1 MSKTLCTSIFLQCLL
16 LLPML
21 QAASTEVTLQVVRFP
36 ERKDVELSLLP
47 TRRIPRASMKA
58 KIKSEEG
65 QSRIELSYDEMKPAV
80 LFAGDVTCYVLWAV
94 NRDGGVENLGELW
107 VRPGRD
113 KDSLKFSTGLRTFA
127 LMVTAEPYYQVV
139 QPSELIISWNDVSRN
154 LQAPAQ
160 ALGFS
165 DFAAAPEYG
174 LESLEAVI
182 YDGKASLDLLQAQ
195 KVHEIAGRL
204 GADEHAAAIYRE
216 ATLTLQQATFMTRGG
231 GARKGAQEYARRS
244 VASSNEAIRVTL
256 RQLEA
261 KELEEKI
268 AARQAEMA
276 MMEKR
281 AAEAEASAKESE
293 AFVADLQEQKAELE
307 ARQAEAEKALQASS
321 RELEKIQQ
329 QRGEMESSLGAL
341 RREQADLKAS
351 MTRLQLEQRK
361 LQEEK
366 GALQGRLRQALSHVA
381 DTRESA
387 RGMIVN
393 LPDILFDVGQAALKP
408 EAKFVIAKLAGIL
421 LIMSDLNLRIEGHTD
436 STGAASTNITL
447 SEKRANSVFDFLVP
461 EGISSTRITAVG
473 YGMERPVADNA
484 TSEGR
489 KKNRRVEIIIS
500 EGEVQEASAE
510 SHTLQ
515 LE

>member
-1 MSKTLCTSIFLQCLL
+1 MSKIIWTSAFLQCFL

-36 ERKDVELSLLP
+36 EKRDVELTLLP
-47 TRRIPRASMKA
+47 TRRISRARMKA
-58 KIKSEEG
+58 KVKFEEG

-127 LMVTAEPYYQVV
+127 LMVTAEPYYQVA
-139 QPSELIISWNDVSRN
+139 QPSELIISWNDASRD

-165 DFAAAPEYG
+165 DFAATPEHG

-204 GADEHAAAIYRE
+204 GAEEHASAIYRE
-216 ATLTLQQATFMTRGG
+216 ATMTLQQATFMTRGG
-231 GARKGAQEYARRS
+231 GAKKGAQEYARRS

-256 RQLEA
+256 RTLEA
-261 KELEEKI
+261 KELEARI
-268 AARQAEMA
+268 ASRQAEME

-293 AFVADLQEQKAELE
+293 AFVANLTSQKADLE
-307 ARQAEAEKALQASS
+307 AQKAAADKALQAAS
-321 RELEKIQQ
+321 RELENIQRQ
-329 QRGEMESSLGAL
+329 QGEMEASLGAL

-351 MTRLQLEQRK
+351 MTMLQQEKQK
-361 LQEEK
+361 LAADKEL
-366 GALQGRLRQALSHVA
+366 LQGRLGQALSQVA

-408 EAKFVIAKLAGIL
+408 EAKLVMAKLAGIL
-421 LIMSDLNLRIEGHTD
+421 LIMADLNLRIEGHTD
-436 STGAASTNITL
+436 STGSASTNLTL

-461 EGISSTRITAVG
+461 EGISSSRITAVG
-473 YGMERPVADNA
+473 YGMDRPVADNA
-484 TSEGR
+484 TSDGR

-500 EGEVQEASAE
+500 EGEVQEASVRTH
-510 SHTLQ
+510 SLQ
-515 LE
+515 LQ

>member
-1 MSKTLCTSIFLQCLL
+1 M
-16 LLPML
+16 
-21 QAASTEVTLQVVRFP
+21 
-36 ERKDVELSLLP
+36 
-47 TRRIPRASMKA
+47 
-58 KIKSEEG
+58 G
-65 QSRIELSYDEMKPAV
+65 
-80 LFAGDVTCYVLWAV
+80 
-94 NRDGGVENLGELW
+94 
-107 VRPGRD
+107 
-113 KDSLKFSTGLRTFA
+113 
-127 LMVTAEPYYQVV
+127 
-139 QPSELIISWNDVSRN
+139 QPSELIISWNDISRD

-165 DFAAAPEYG
+165 DFAAAPEHG

-195 KVHEIAGRL
+195 KVHEISGRL
-204 GADEHAAAIYRE
+204 GADEHASAIYRE

-231 GARKGAQEYARRS
+231 GAKKGSQEYARRS

-261 KELEEKI
+261 KELEARI

-293 AFVADLQEQKAELE
+293 AFVADLQNQKADLE
-307 ARQAEAEKALQASS
+307 ARQAEAERSLQASS
-321 RELEKIQQ
+321 RELEKIQR
-329 QRGEMESSLGAL
+329 QREDMETSLVAL
-341 RREQADLKAS
+341 RREQADLRAS
-351 MTRLQLEQRK
+351 MTMLQREKDK
-361 LQEEK
+361 LQEDK
-366 GALQGRLRQALSHVA
+366 GRLQGRLQQALSQVA

-393 LPDILFDVGQAALKP
+393 LPDILFDVGQAALKR
-408 EAKFVIAKLAGIL
+408 EAKLVIAKLAGIL

-436 STGAASTNITL
+436 STGSASTNLTL

-461 EGISSTRITAVG
+461 EGISSSRITAVG

-484 TSEGR
+484 TVRGPKKEPQGR
-489 KKNRRVEIIIS
+489 DHHFRGRGAGGERRIPFVT
-500 EGEVQEASAE
+500 A
-510 SHTLQ
+510 
-515 LE
+515 

>member
-1 MSKTLCTSIFLQCLL
+1 MMSKTLWTSAFLQCFL

-36 ERKDVELSLLP
+36 ERRDVELTLLP

-58 KIKSEEG
+58 KVKFEEG
-65 QSRIELSYDEMKPAV
+65 QSRIELSYDEMKPAG
-80 LFAGDVTCYVLWAV
+80 LFAGDVTCYVLWVV

-127 LMVTAEPYYQVV
+127 LMVTAEPYYQVG
-139 QPSELIISWNDVSRN
+139 QPSELIISWNDVSRD

-160 ALGFS
+160 ALSFS
-165 DFAAAPEYG
+165 GFAAAPEHG

-204 GADEHAAAIYRE
+204 GAEEHASAIYRE
-216 ATLTLQQATFMTRGG
+216 ATLTLQQATFMARGG
-231 GARKGAQEYARRS
+231 GAKKGSQEYARRS
-244 VASSNEAIRVTL
+244 VASGNEAIRVTL

-261 KELEEKI
+261 KELEVKI

-276 MMEKR
+276 LMEKR
-281 AAEAEASAKESE
+281 AAEAEASAKEGE
-293 AFVADLQEQKAELE
+293 AFVADLQSQKAGLE
-307 ARQAEAEKALQASS
+307 AQRAESEKALQASS
-321 RELEKIQQ
+321 RELEKIQR
-329 QRGEMESSLGAL
+329 QREEMESSLGAL
-341 RREQADLKAS
+341 RRAQAELKAS
-351 MTRLQLEQRK
+351 MTMLQREKEK
-361 LQEEK
+361 LQKDK
-366 GALQGRLRQALSHVA
+366 GVLQGRLQQALSHVA
-381 DTRESA
+381 ETRESA
-387 RGMIVN
+387 RGFIVN

-408 EAKFVIAKLAGIL
+408 QAKLVIAKLAGIL
-421 LIMSDLNLRIEGHTD
+421 LIMADLNLRIEGHTD
-436 STGAASTNITL
+436 STGAASSNLTL

-461 EGISSTRITAVG
+461 QGISSMRITAVG

-484 TSEGR
+484 TSDGR

-500 EGEVQEASAE
+500 QGEVREASAE
-510 SHTLQ
+510 SL
-515 LE
+515 